1 MKQSITMFM
10 LLALA
15 AVAFP
20 SSAFAGTG
28 WKTNDGGALQFLD
41 PANWNEGDIN
51 GIFPAGWAPTAALSL
66 RLTNDWTGTLTFL
79 GSVAQKTTFCGYKDD
94 NTRSQNRTI
103 TLNGDILI
111 QPSASANQLIFDSF
125 VGFDLGGETRVFRL
139 CSPSSADKFRVQG
152 QFTNGDAIIEGGGGI
167 MLLEA
172 ASFSGNVKICENT
185 TLLVNYANNNH
196 DVTRAN
202 NVEINRGIL
211 SVNAYTGDDIAR
223 FGAIDVSG
231 KSVSGVSIISVSDNK
246 RNHISTLSAQ
256 SFSAK
261 DGGVLALMAKNLAG
275 DGASAS
281 RVFFTTAPASAGSG
295 QPGTSGARVL
305 LDLVA
310 GASNSE
316 NDLYGYGATQ
326 PQLATY
332 DDTLGV
338 RALSS
343 SETAEAVSGEDAVN
357 LVVPS
362 ATTIELSDGA
372 TVNSLQMRSDA
383 FDSTSPQIT
392 GEGVLTVE
400 SGMILAVA
408 PKDGAKIDVPLDFG
422 GATGRIVVGGAT
434 KGAYR
439 AIISK
444 PVAGSGGLVLT
455 KLAQTS
461 YDHTIKTSSN
471 AIGVDASNSGQSTY
485 TGDTYV
491 QCIVNLGSSSFLPH
505 GTRSGNTILNGSLN
519 FNTIAVNGL
528 YGIGKIYGTT
538 LTVGEDG
545 SDSDFDGSVEELKTL
560 NIVGGKFNLDGTVAQ
575 GAVNVARGA
584 AIGGTGTISTSL
596 NFADGAKLTRKVSG
610 TGLEEP
616 LKVAT
621 VTTNEV
627 AAITVEADANT
638 WKDESCLLKVTGDST
653 LTGLKFARGK
663 NMGHLEIRAEG
674 KELWSR
680 KANALCIIIR

>member
-1 MKQSITMFM
+1 MKTTHAI
-10 LLALA
+10 LAAIAALALPTA
-15 AVAFP
+15 AL
-20 SSAFAGTG
+20 AGSG
-28 WKTNDGGALQFLD
+28 WNTNDGGSLQFLD
-41 PANWNEGDIN
+41 PANWDGGDIN
-51 GIFPAGWAPTAALSL
+51 GIFPDTWEPTSELYL
-66 RLTNDWTGTLTFL
+66 RLTNDWTGTLTIL
-79 GSVAQKTTFCGYKDD
+79 GNVAQKTTFRGYKDD
-94 NTRSQNRTI
+94 NTGSQKRTI

-139 CSPSSADKFRVQG
+139 CSPSSADRFRVQG

-211 SVNAYTGDDIAR
+211 SVNAYNGDDIAR

-231 KSVSGVSIISVSDNK
+231 KSVSGVSIISVSDNN

-316 NDLYGYGATQ
+316 SNLEGYGANQ

-343 SETAEAVSGEDAVN
+343 SETAEAVSGEAAVN

-362 ATTIELSDGA
+362 ATTLELSAGA
-372 TVNSLQMRSDA
+372 TVNSLQMRSA
-383 FDSTSPQIT
+383 AYNSASPQIT

-400 SGMILAVA
+400 SGMVLAVA

-434 KGAYR
+434 KGTYR

-491 QCIVNLGSSSFLPH
+491 QCVVTLGSSSFLPH
-505 GTRSGNTILNGSLN
+505 GTRPGNTILNGSLN
-519 FNTIAVNGL
+519 FNTIAINGL
-528 YGIGKIYGTT
+528 YGTGKVWGTT

-545 SDSDFDGSVEELKTL
+545 SDSDFDGSVEELTTL
-560 NIVGGKFNLDGTVAQ
+560 NIEGGRFNLDGSVKNGT
-575 GAVNVARGA
+575 VNVASGA
-584 AIGGTGTISTSL
+584 AIGGSGGIT
-596 NFADGAKLTRKVSG
+596 NNVAFFAGAKLAVTVVDG
-610 TGLEEP
+610 
-616 LKVAT
+616 VAT
-621 VTTNEV
+621 CLAVAGEVGGGPVTVN
-627 AAITVEADANT
+627 AN
-638 WKDESCLLKVTGDST
+638 VTGGKWRDAQCILRSGEEIT
-653 LTGLKFARGK
+653 ATFVRGA
-663 NMGHLEIRAEG
+663 NVGSLELRNG
-674 KELWSR
+674 GTELWAVPRLKQPTILS
-680 KANALCIIIR
+680 LH